1 MKKFLK
7 NSWKPIKHSILK
19 EDELALKI
27 HEIGYSIKNI
37 VNHNDIDALMN
48 LFDQNHQIKDEKGGM
63 FYSIY
68 SQDTD
73 YRKKIHYAIS
83 EILKPLVDS
92 LCKDYKM
99 LLNSFVVKISGPGSE
114 FYLHQ
119 DTTGLDEWKF
129 SPLSLWIP
137 LDDVNEDNGCLGV
150 VPKSHHLFSPY
161 RSISFPAP
169 FDAIQST
176 VKQYLQPIEMK
187 KGDMLLFDN
196 RVLHHSYT
204 NKSGKT
210 RIAVICGLFPEE
222 ATLQTCFKPTYEC
235 GGEVEIIEHEGDY
248 LLNGKNFLID
258 CQKRPQTGTSLGWV
272 KDPYESI
279 SVENFEQLC
288 ADFEIKKIVPN
299 TIESP
304 TNCNMIGEPI
314 HG

>member
-1 MKKFLK
+1 MKIFTE

-19 EDELALKI
+19 DAELASKI
-27 HEIGYSIKNI
+27 NEIGYSIKSMISPNE
-37 VNHNDIDALMN
+37 IDAIMD
-48 LFDQNHQIKDEKGGM
+48 LFTQNHQIKDKNGGM

-73 YRKKIHYAIS
+73 YRKKIHFTLG
-83 EILKPLVDS
+83 EILKPIINS
-92 LCKDYKM
+92 LCKDYKI

-119 DTTGLDEWKF
+119 DTTSLDEWKF

-137 LDDVNEDNGCLGV
+137 LEDVNEKNGCLGV
-150 VPKSHHLFSPY
+150 IPKSHHMFSPY

-176 VKQYLQPIEMK
+176 VKQYLQPIPMK
-187 KGDMLLFDN
+187 KGDILLFDN
-196 RVLHHSYT
+196 RILHHSYT
-204 NKSGKT
+204 NTSDKI
-210 RIAVICGLFPEE
+210 RIAVICGLFPKE

-235 GGEVEIIEHEGDY
+235 GGEVEIIEHEDDY

-258 CQKRPQTGTSLGWV
+258 CQKRPQTGTSIGWNN
-272 KDPYESI
+272 DPYESI
-279 SVENFEQLC
+279 SKETFEQLC
-288 ADFEIKKIVPN
+288 NNFKIKKIVPN
-299 TIESP
+299 TVELP